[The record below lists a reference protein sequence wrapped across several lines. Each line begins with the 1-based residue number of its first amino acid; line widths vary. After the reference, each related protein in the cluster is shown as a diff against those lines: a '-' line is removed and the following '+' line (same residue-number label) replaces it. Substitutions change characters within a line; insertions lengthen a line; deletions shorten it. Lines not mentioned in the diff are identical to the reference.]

1 MNFRPF
7 LFVDLGCLST
17 LGRSDS
23 NERLVQHPLGEERPA
38 SGDLFMG
45 EHEFGF
51 RLGKLLHGDL
61 NVGAAN
67 PVAQLVDVIEIFG
80 NDIGCG
86 AFQNLEAMSA
96 DFALLRMAAGA
107 KSLEIAKIVRIALY
121 RHFMDI
127 VIGAHDRK
135 PQSLFHL

>member
-1 MNFRPF
+1 
-7 LFVDLGCLST
+7 
-17 LGRSDS
+17 
-23 NERLVQHPLGEERPA
+23 
-38 SGDLFMG
+38 MG

-61 NVGAAN
+61 NVGAAY

-80 NDIGCG
+80 NDIGRR

-96 DFALLRMAAGA
+96 DFTLLRMAAGA
-107 KSLEIAKIVRIALY
+107 KSLQIAKIVRIALY